1 MERRTETISIRVT
14 QNMKELA
21 TRQAAKYNR
30 SLTNYIETLILDD
43 ANKKESAGSGG

>member
-1 MERRTETISIRVT
+1 MERKVETISIRVKPDI
-14 QNMKELA
+14 KELA
-21 TRQAAKYNR
+21 TQQAAKHNR